1 MKSQFSF
8 LEHQFPVLAEY
19 GIKAEQA
26 LGKDNNICLL
36 NLGRIA
42 ENITETLCRRNNISI
57 DKTTNPPDKLLEAGV
72 INENICL
79 KINTLTE
86 IKEDAANLNYSSESA
101 ATRLISTAL
110 ELCKWF
116 ISDENIR
123 RFAFLGDLFPDN
135 APFPTLAPLAEYGSE
150 AEENL
155 FTNTRYCLLC
165 LGDIEEAIVDILL
178 NRNGANL
185 HYSLDQ
191 DKRINL
197 LFNVVGMNNKDKID
211 TLHNIRQIRNDAVH
225 SRYDSESETIQALDE
240 TLNLCEWLFK
250 FIVSPGDFM
259 RGVISEITPE
269 GLTISTGKITGFV
282 PLQEIPPEDSADLSA
297 AFTIGE
303 YRIFRVT
310 GVDTDGRITLSLNQ
324 ALTDPWTNMARRYK
338 KYSVGQLVNVRVK
351 RLAEKF
357 GAFVDVNDGGEEL
370 QARIPKSEFGTYT
383 NPPRARDTLRTGD
396 TVQALVQWVS
406 PEHYPYM
413 LMSIAE
419 AENYTPANTPTT
431 KTTPPKTPSMPD
443 NEFRIFCRRAT
454 HLQIIRELD
463 SGANPNAANNLGTT
477 ALMEAAK
484 NNSDVRVIRELL
496 EAKAQINAK
505 NRDGNTALIFAAAQ
519 NTPEVVKLLCEKGAE
534 TGILNEDGKKALDYA
549 RENTKLNDDA
559 GILQLLAGDE
569 EPPETTPELPVQS
582 KSETET
588 VSDERFLHLCQ
599 YGSDEEIIDAVD
611 NGANVNACDRNR
623 TTALMHVARQ
633 TKSGQ
638 AVKKLIEKG
647 ADVNA
652 ANKGGVTALLMAVMN
667 TRQENIKI
675 LIAKGADVLAANRQ
689 EKSVLDYAR
698 EKLSGQRYRSL
709 LQMIERAVKKAMKKS
724 AQPKP
729 TPTPEPATE
738 TPEVTTS
745 HEVQPVQPA
754 QPAQPETP
762 KPQLNI
768 FRICRSGTLE
778 AISQAIESGANLNT
792 ATNNNAVPLMFAA
805 KDNTADAVE
814 LIANAAAD
822 INAQDNS
829 GNTALF
835 YAAHYNG
842 DDVVEVLLDNGAD
855 KSIKNHSGYTAY
867 DYGLRNYRLR
877 GTRALERL
885 RS

>member
-1 MKSQFSF
+1 
-8 LEHQFPVLAEY
+8 
-19 GIKAEQA
+19 
-26 LGKDNNICLL
+26 
-36 NLGRIA
+36 
-42 ENITETLCRRNNISI
+42 
-57 DKTTNPPDKLLEAGV
+57 
-72 INENICL
+72 
-79 KINTLTE
+79 
-86 IKEDAANLNYSSESA
+86 
-101 ATRLISTAL
+101 
-110 ELCKWF
+110 
-116 ISDENIR
+116 
-123 RFAFLGDLFPDN
+123 
-135 APFPTLAPLAEYGSE
+135 
-150 AEENL
+150 
-155 FTNTRYCLLC
+155 
-165 LGDIEEAIVDILL
+165 
-178 NRNGANL
+178 
-185 HYSLDQ
+185 
-191 DKRINL
+191 
-197 LFNVVGMNNKDKID
+197 
-211 TLHNIRQIRNDAVH
+211 
-225 SRYDSESETIQALDE
+225 
-240 TLNLCEWLFK
+240 
-250 FIVSPGDFM
+250 
-259 RGVISEITPE
+259 
-269 GLTISTGKITGFV
+269 
-282 PLQEIPPEDSADLSA
+282 
-297 AFTIGE
+297 
-303 YRIFRVT
+303 
-310 GVDTDGRITLSLNQ
+310 
-324 ALTDPWTNMARRYK
+324 
-338 KYSVGQLVNVRVK
+338 
-351 RLAEKF
+351 
-357 GAFVDVNDGGEEL
+357 
-370 QARIPKSEFGTYT
+370 
-383 NPPRARDTLRTGD
+383 
-396 TVQALVQWVS
+396 
-406 PEHYPYM
+406 
-413 LMSIAE
+413 
-419 AENYTPANTPTT
+419 
-431 KTTPPKTPSMPD
+431 
-443 NEFRIFCRRAT
+443 
-454 HLQIIRELD
+454 
-463 SGANPNAANNLGTT
+463 
-477 ALMEAAK
+477 
-484 NNSDVRVIRELL
+484 
-496 EAKAQINAK
+496 
-505 NRDGNTALIFAAAQ
+505 
-519 NTPEVVKLLCEKGAE
+519 
-534 TGILNEDGKKALDYA
+534 
-549 RENTKLNDDA
+549 
-559 GILQLLAGDE
+559 
-569 EPPETTPELPVQS
+569 
-582 KSETET
+582 
-588 VSDERFLHLCQ
+588 
-599 YGSDEEIIDAVD
+599 
-611 NGANVNACDRNR
+611 
-623 TTALMHVARQ
+623 MHVARQ